1 MQSAAWLRASLG
13 SSGRRTTLLFQA
25 PPLYLCPALRSFAS
39 ASLPL
44 RHHRPLVCG
53 QRKCRDTPAQRS
65 LLQPRREVRRAH
77 SLGVAPQETEGL
89 GNDAELERAY
99 QALSGLPPQC
109 TGCGAITQTATPGR
123 PGYYSPERK
132 DVKLSSGLEPP
143 PPKVPTRHEK
153 EDSIVTAALRSV
165 KPEELEKLG
174 VNVAALT
181 SDLPNHEPKEQPNPR
196 SPLCDRC
203 HNLIHHSDGAPIFHP
218 SLEALRETLDE
229 SPYKYNHVY
238 HVIDAAD
245 FPMSLLPNI
254 HSLLEAMPLRSQN
267 RRSRSGRFYKDR
279 KTEISF
285 VITRSD
291 LLGPKKKLVDG
302 MMSYLRETLRDA
314 LGRRGR
320 RLRLGNVHCVS
331 ARRGWWT
338 QELQKDIWKRGG
350 GCWFVGKAN
359 VGKSRLFHDVFPKG
373 LMGKSQS
380 KHQITVPL
388 GASPQGRDLEDSA
401 MAELLPAPEAA
412 LEAEED
418 EVEELDEY
426 SLLPPARRET
436 NFPEMPIVSAL
447 PGTTAS
453 PIRVPFGNGKGE
465 LIDLPGL
472 ERSRLEQYVKPE
484 HRQSLIMKTHVRPT
498 VEVIRP
504 GKSLLIGGFVR
515 ITPELPWYNVLSW
528 SFVPLKAHLTSTY
541 KALAM
546 QQQTGEIQVENIAT
560 ESAVEATKLAG
571 TYELRWDVTKDYTGP
586 LTAKAAGKVPLDRL
600 PFRILGADIVIEG
613 VGWVELTVQMRK
625 NDLEWRTRGAKR
637 KEISR
642 TRRRGGDEI
651 RQTLDL
657 SGPGDEEVQ
666 KDEDD
671 VPEKGGEDDIAWP
684 KVQVFTPE
692 GRFVS
697 VRPPMKASL
706 CCPPQ
711 KPDKGRPRK
720 SMKGEKKR
728 AKAAKRAATAAAAEA

>member
-1 MQSAAWLRASLG
+1 MQPAAWLRASLG

-25 PPLYLCPALRSFAS
+25 PPLYLCPALRGFAS
-39 ASLPL
+39 AHLPL
-44 RHHRPLVCG
+44 RHGRPLVCR
-53 QRKCRDTPAQRS
+53 QRKCSYAPAERS
-65 LLQPRREVRRAH
+65 LLQPKREVRRAY
-77 SLGVAPQETEGL
+77 SLDVTPQGTEVL
-89 GNDAELERAY
+89 GNDAEPERAR
-99 QALSGLPPQC
+99 QALSGLPPLC

-123 PGYYSPERK
+123 PGYYGPERK
-132 DVKLSSGLEPP
+132 DVMLCSGMESPP
-143 PPKVPTRHEK
+143 PRVPTRHEK
-153 EDSIVTAALRSV
+153 EDAIVTAALRSV

-174 VNVAALT
+174 VNITALT
-181 SDLPNHEPKEQPNPR
+181 SDLPNHEAKEQQSPR
-196 SPLCDRC
+196 QLLCDRC
-203 HNLIHHSDGAPIFHP
+203 HNLIHHSEGAPIFHP
-218 SLEALRETLDE
+218 SLDALRETLDE

-291 LLGPKKKLVDG
+291 LLGPKKRLVDG

-373 LMGKSQS
+373 LMGKPQS

-388 GASPQGRDLEDSA
+388 GASPQGGDLEDSA

-412 LEAEED
+412 LEAEEG
-418 EVEELDEY
+418 EMGELDEY

-472 ERSRLEQYVKPE
+472 ERSQLEQYVKPE
-484 HRQSLIMKTHVRPT
+484 HHQSLIMKTHVRPT
-498 VEVIRP
+498 KEVIQP
-504 GKSLLIGGFVR
+504 GQSLMIGGFIR
-515 ITPELPWYNVLSW
+515 ITPELPRYNVLSW
-528 SFVPLKAHLTSTY
+528 SFVPLKAHLTSTT
-541 KALAM
+541 KAVAM
-546 QQQTGEIQVENIAT
+546 QQQTGEVQVENIAT
-560 ESAVEATKLAG
+560 ESAIEATKLAG

-586 LTAKAAGKVPLDRL
+586 LTAKYAGKVSLDRL
-600 PFRILGADIVIEG
+600 PFRVLGADIVIEG
-613 VGWVELTVQMRK
+613 VGWVELTVQVRK
-625 NDLEWRTRGAKR
+625 RDLESGRQGAERKEVKVTRTRG
-637 KEISR
+637 
-642 TRRRGGDEI
+642 RGGDVI

-657 SGPGDEEVQ
+657 SEPGDEEAR
-666 KDEDD
+666 KEEDD
-671 VPEKGGEDDIAWP
+671 APEKKGEDDIAWP
-684 KVQVFTPE
+684 KVQIFTPE

-706 CCPPQ
+706 CCPPP
-711 KPDKGRPRK
+711 KPERGRPRK

-728 AKAAKRAATAAAAEA
+728 AKAARRAAAAEP